1 MRRTLASILGL
12 FAVAS
17 LLAAW
22 LVAVPL
28 VSAGNPCFHGFD
40 IPDASTST
48 SNEVSL
54 EPCAFTPTVTNV
66 AVGSLVTFKNGPEFS
81 HLVTG
86 ADQTWGSREVEIQP
100 NRSVAYRFDKAGV
113 FPYACALHPGMSGV
127 IVVGD
132 VATTAAAPASND
144 TTPPS
149 APAPTSSVDGL
160 ALAVVAVLA
169 AIAGGVAGAAAV
181 FLALR
186 PRRQDPASLA
196 GAN

>member
-86 ADQTWGSREVEIQP
+86 ADQAWGSREVELQP
-100 NRSVAYRFDKAGV
+100 DRSVAYRFDKAGV

-127 IVVGD
+127 IVVGGA
-132 VATTAAAPASND
+132 ATTAAAPVSTD
-144 TTPPS
+144 TATP
-149 APAPTSSVDGL
+149 APAPTTSVDSL
-160 ALAVVAVLA
+160 ALALVAVVA
-169 AIAGGVAGAAAV
+169 AIVGGVAGAAAV